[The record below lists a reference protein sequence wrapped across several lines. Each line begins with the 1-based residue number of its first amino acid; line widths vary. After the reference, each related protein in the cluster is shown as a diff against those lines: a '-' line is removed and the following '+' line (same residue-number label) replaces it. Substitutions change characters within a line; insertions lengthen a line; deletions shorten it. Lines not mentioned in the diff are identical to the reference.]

1 MKSLSF
7 ETLKSLLKSPKNVVI
22 IPHVNPDG
30 DAIGS
35 SLGLYHY
42 LIQKRH
48 SATIVVPNDY
58 PAFLKWLPGTSEVLN
73 FEFDSALVQNVFDN
87 ADLVFTLDFNALHR
101 CGNLKSVLEANTA
114 PKIMIDHHQH
124 PEAYAAYTYSDTEM
138 GSTAEMIYH
147 FMAQLGD
154 LELLNKDIGTALYTG
169 IMTDTASFRFPK
181 TTATTHRVV
190 AHLIEVGIAHS
201 EIHSLVYDANRF
213 ERIQLVGIA
222 LSNLRVLKP
231 FNAAYITL
239 SQDELDACNY
249 QKGDT
254 EGLVNYG
261 LSVKGVKLAAIFIEN
276 SADEIIKI
284 SLRSKGAIDVNQ
296 IAREHFNG
304 GGHVNAAGGKSD
316 LSLAAT
322 VDLFKALVVNLNS
335 DLE

>member
-42 LIQKRH
+42 LIQKGH

-154 LELLNKDIGTALYTG
+154 LELLNKDIGT
-169 IMTDTASFRFPK
+169 
-181 TTATTHRVV
+181 
-190 AHLIEVGIAHS
+190 S
-201 EIHSLVYDANRF
+201 ES
-213 ERIQLVGIA
+213 
-222 LSNLRVLKP
+222 SNMRR
-231 FNAAYITL
+231 Y
-239 SQDELDACNY
+239 
-249 QKGDT
+249 
-254 EGLVNYG
+254 
-261 LSVKGVKLAAIFIEN
+261 
-276 SADEIIKI
+276 
-284 SLRSKGAIDVNQ
+284 
-296 IAREHFNG
+296 
-304 GGHVNAAGGKSD
+304 
-316 LSLAAT
+316 LSLAY
-322 VDLFKALVVNLNS
+322 FPH
-335 DLE
+335 